1 MRLWQGSLDDR
12 GSATMMAAGLM
23 LLLTLA
29 LSSGLV
35 VVEVIGCIG
44 RRRMLPIWR
53 RWRVLGECKKVRVPV
68 VPLAKSLPAIT
79 RL

>member
-1 MRLWQGSLDDR
+1 
-12 GSATMMAAGLM
+12 
-23 LLLTLA
+23 
-29 LSSGLV
+29 
-35 VVEVIGCIG
+35 
-44 RRRMLPIWR
+44 MLPIWR